1 MVVSNKNPNQSRYIR
16 LIALSCTQ
24 ASLSLP
30 LHFYQIYFSIL
41 VGVQPWISWAN
52 THSDYSRVG
61 QFPSIIWRATPTAEA
76 SLEINRWLIITSA
89 VVFFAFFGFAEE
101 ARKHYRLAYTVA
113 TQRLHLS
120 GLSFSRNSTRSLTSS
135 FGPGL
140 RKGAAASA
148 GSTLR
153 SYNWPGT
160 MKERDVSTMVSDRR
174 LTSDSSI
181 FEDADDEPKAVEL
194 LPDEDDFHPAP
205 ATQTAVIVL
214 PTISRAPVPPSP
226 TANSGGAVL
235 SIPPDRINSPLPH
248 RPISS
253 YLDLCDNV

>member
-1 MVVSNKNPNQSRYIR
+1 MVASNRNPNQNRYIR

-24 ASLSLP
+24 VILTLP
-30 LHFYQIYFSIL
+30 LHCYQIYYSSIL
-41 VGVQPWISWAN
+41 IRVQPWISWAS
-52 THSDYSRVG
+52 THSHYSHVG

-76 SLEINRWLIITSA
+76 SLEINRWIIVSSA
-89 VVFFAFFGFAEE
+89 FVFFAFFGFAEE

-120 GLSFSRNSTRSLTSS
+120 GFSISRSSTRSLTSS

-140 RKGAAASA
+140 RKGAAASV
-148 GSTLR
+148 GSSLR

-160 MKERDVSTMVSDRR
+160 MKERDVSTVVSDRR

-181 FEDADDEPKAVEL
+181 FEDAHDEPKAVGL

-205 ATQTAVIVL
+205 AAQTAVIVL
-214 PTISRAPVPPSP
+214 PTISRAPVLPSP
-226 TANSGGAVL
+226 TASSGGAVL

-248 RPISS
+248 RPMSS
-253 YLDLCDNV
+253 YRPV